1 MEGRSAEE
9 EAVRVVDKTASL
21 RSARDHQRL
30 PEERSEIQNDWR
42 QATGRGGPWQRTLE
56 IASATSIYGR
66 IAPSTKYDW
75 RTMHL
80 RKGPARED
88 IESSAH
94 CIKDV
99 GLDDKRDCCSAQG
112 FQWSH

>member
-42 QATGRGGPWQRTLE
+42 
-56 IASATSIYGR
+56 
-66 IAPSTKYDW
+66 
-75 RTMHL
+75 RTMAANFGNCFRNFNL
-80 RKGPARED
+80 W
-88 IESSAH
+88 AH
-94 CIKDV
+94 RAVNEI
-99 GLDDKRDCCSAQG
+99 
-112 FQWSH
+112 